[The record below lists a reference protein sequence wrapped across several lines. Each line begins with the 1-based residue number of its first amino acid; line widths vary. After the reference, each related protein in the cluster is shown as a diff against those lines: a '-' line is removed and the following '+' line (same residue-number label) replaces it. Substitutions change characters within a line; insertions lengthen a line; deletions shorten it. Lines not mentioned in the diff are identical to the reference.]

1 MQYSGLSFAASLS
14 QGDARRAIRIDAA
27 CIPHNKEEP
36 RTMSDSRYC
45 QIEDLADARAQLD
58 EIRHHIHQHPE
69 LSYEEA
75 DTARFVADKLQSWG
89 YEVTRNVGGH
99 GVVAALKSGTSTRT
113 VGVRADMDALPI
125 NEQTGLDYASIH
137 DGKMHACGHD
147 GHTTVLLGA
156 AQQLAKTRN
165 FDGTVHL
172 IFQPAEEAGSDSGAV
187 RMLADGLF
195 ERFPC
200 DAIFGLHNHPG
211 VAVGT
216 FGFRSGALMAA
227 CDTVKVRVNGRGGHA
242 ARPHLAVDPVVVGSS
257 IVMALQSVVA
267 RNVDPNEAAVI
278 TVGSFHSGHAANVI
292 PESAVLEMSVRSFS
306 PTVRETLEARI
317 RAVVNAQAQ
326 SYGATADIDFIR
338 GYPVLVNSEAETAF
352 AREIAEELV
361 GPERV
366 IAPFPPIAGSEDFA
380 YYLQQRPGCF
390 VRLGNGEGQPMLH
403 NPRYDFND
411 DNLTIG
417 AAFWTRLVERYLA
430 KAPA

>member
-1 MQYSGLSFAASLS
+1 MIHRLSAAFIAHASKKE
-14 QGDARRAIRIDAA
+14 
-27 CIPHNKEEP
+27 PH
-36 RTMSDSRYC
+36 RTMSERHYC
-45 QIEDLADARAQLD
+45 TVADLAEVRPQLD

-75 DTARFVADKLQSWG
+75 DTARFVADKLDAWG

-99 GVVAALKSGTSTRT
+99 GLVASLKAGTGTRT

-125 NEQTGLDYASIH
+125 HEQTGLDYASVH

-156 AQQLAKTRN
+156 AQQLAKTRR

-187 RMLADGLF
+187 RMIADGLF

-211 VAVGT
+211 VPVRT
-216 FGFRSGALMAA
+216 FGFRAGPLMAA
-227 CDTVKVRVNGRGGHA
+227 CDTVKVRIVGRGGHA

-257 IVMALQSVVA
+257 IVMALQTVVA
-267 RNVDPNEAAVI
+267 RNVDPNEAAVV
-278 TVGSFHSGHAANVI
+278 TVGSFRSGYAPNVI
-292 PESAVLEMSVRSFS
+292 PEDAVLEMSVRSFS

-317 RAVVNAQAQ
+317 RAIVDSQAQA
-326 SYGATADIDFIR
+326 YGATAEIDFIR
-338 GYPVLVNSEAETAF
+338 GYPVLVNSEAETEF
-352 AREIAEELV
+352 ARQVAVELV
-361 GPERV
+361 GPEHV

-390 VRLGNGEGQPMLH
+390 VRLGNGEGRPMLH
-403 NPRYDFND
+403 NARYDFND

-417 AAFWTRLVERYLA
+417 AAFWTRLVERFLA
-430 KAPA
+430 KERA